1 MKPRLLSL
9 ILLALVVLEGV
20 APFRA
25 HAGPTAILL
34 SSEAE
39 VHGDT
44 ILLAHLMPGDA
55 SRQLRQIAEK
65 VSLGG
70 SPQVGSTRRIM
81 RSVVLKRIQASGM
94 STAAFEVPEVIDVR
108 RASRKVTRDEVLSA
122 IQSSFVKGQVSGLLK
137 PEDVRFDASIAV
149 PDDGVAQLR
158 VTNFTFDSLLGRG
171 RFRLSSTAMPGGLSF
186 VVTVDARDGQSGE
199 RAGAAPSP
207 SESISTAM
215 VVLVDPRRTAQLR
228 LHSEN
233 SETVLKVQ
241 PLLSGHFGE
250 TIPVRLLKN
259 RKTLRARVVGAD
271 FLDASF

>member
-9 ILLALVVLEGV
+9 ILLALVVCV